1 MWGVAYHVED
11 SVWEG
16 GVRDQLDHREKG
28 GYTQHPATF
37 FPLHEAD
44 MEPVTVTLYLGDTD
58 HRQYAGPDEVAVMA
72 RTILTSVGPS
82 GPNKEYLYKLCEAMR
97 DLVPHV
103 TDTHLLELEE
113 AVKQLEAEENK
124 CVES

>member
-1 MWGVAYHVED
+1 MAYHVED

-16 GVRDQLDHREKG
+16 GVREQLDHREKG

-58 HRQYAGPDEVAVMA
+58 HRQ
-72 RTILTSVGPS
+72 
-82 GPNKEYLYKLCEAMR
+82 
-97 DLVPHV
+97 
-103 TDTHLLELEE
+103 
-113 AVKQLEAEENK
+113 
-124 CVES
+124 

>member
-1 MWGVAYHVED
+1 MAYHVED

-58 HRQYAGPDEVAVMA
+58 HR
-72 RTILTSVGPS
+72 
-82 GPNKEYLYKLCEAMR
+82 
-97 DLVPHV
+97 
-103 TDTHLLELEE
+103 
-113 AVKQLEAEENK
+113 
-124 CVES
+124 

>member
-58 HRQYAGPDEVAVMA
+58 HRLCCKTIHRFHNRLYNHGEGP
-72 RTILTSVGPS
+72 
-82 GPNKEYLYKLCEAMR
+82 Y
-97 DLVPHV
+97 
-103 TDTHLLELEE
+103 
-113 AVKQLEAEENK
+113 
-124 CVES
+124 